1 MFNVSQFTLCLVP
14 GAKTMQNINEMEK
27 KILWTTELQYKLNWE

>member
-1 MFNVSQFTLCLVP
+1 MFNVSQFTVCLVP

-27 KILWTTELQYKLNWE
+27 KSSELQNYSIN

>member
-1 MFNVSQFTLCLVP
+1 MFNVSKFSLYLVP

-27 KILWTTELQYKLNWE
+27 KNPLN